1 MLSFSSESLK
11 LLTGNIVMN
20 NIICKQ
26 FKIQFP
32 IIQGGM
38 VWCSDWRLASAVSNS
53 GGLGLIGAGAMY
65 PNILKENI
73 KLVRIA
79 SKKPFGVNIPL
90 IYPDIDE
97 LINIIIEDK
106 VPIVFTS
113 AGDPSKYTRIFQKEG
128 IKVVHVVSNSKFALK
143 AEAAGVN
150 AIVAEGFEAGGH
162 NGKEETSTFTLI
174 PLLRKAVSI
183 PLIAAGGIST
193 GQGMLAAMILG
204 ADGIQMGTRFLAS
217 KESSAHKKFKQ
228 EIIIASEGS
237 TYLAFK
243 KLTPVRLLI
252 NKFAGSVLN
261 AEQNGKSTEF
271 LKELLGRGR
280 AKEGMFEGNI
290 DDGEL
295 EAGQVSALIT
305 NIPTVDAI
313 FRNMLLEYK
322 TAKGKIMQADL

>member
-1 MLSFSSESLK
+1 
-11 LLTGNIVMN
+11 MN
-20 NIICKQ
+20 NIICKK

-38 VWCSDWRLASAVSNS
+38 IWCSDWRLASAVSNS

-65 PNILKENI
+65 PDILKENI
-73 KLVRIA
+73 KQLRIA

-97 LINIIIEDK
+97 LVQIIIEEK

-113 AGDPSKYTRIFQKEG
+113 AGDPSKYTKIFQKEG
-128 IKVVHVVSNSKFALK
+128 IKVVHVVSNSRFALK

-174 PLLRKAVSI
+174 PVLRKAVGI

-228 EIIIASEGS
+228 EIIRASEGS

-243 KLTPVRLLI
+243 KLTPVRLLL
-252 NKFAGSVLN
+252 NKFAGSVIK
-261 AEQNGKSTEF
+261 AEQNGKSSEF
-271 LKELLGRGR
+271 LKELLGKGR
-280 AKEGMFEGNI
+280 AKKGMFEGNI

-305 NIPTVDAI
+305 NIPTVDTI
-313 FRNMLLEYK
+313 FRNMLSEYK
-322 TAKGKIMQADL
+322 TAKGKIIQADL